1 MQSFRTYRRF
11 CTNRLA
17 SLALALWLTVLGCSV
32 VGAQT
37 TTLVTPKH
45 EPNEGR
51 YNDEEHYDVAYD
63 LYYDVV
69 VVGSEPEGIVAAIAA
84 AESGA
89 QTLLITEDDTVGG
102 LFVLGAMNSLDL
114 RTQPVLYQQ
123 GLFERW
129 WRSVG
134 RGHSFDVV
142 RAEAVFVKMLADAG
156 VTVRTS
162 APGLSPVVSN
172 SLVSG
177 VRVADS
183 PTAEGGVI
191 RAPQI
196 IDATADM
203 SFAAAAG
210 AAYSVGFQSLGVDT
224 RMADTLV
231 FRIDG
236 VDWNAL
242 KRGVRVRGKQYA
254 SVDDFV
260 AWGHFGGYPAAY
272 RATEP
277 GLRLRG
283 LNLGRQE
290 DGSVLVNA
298 LLIYGINPF
307 DDSSVAEGRAR
318 AEREAPR
325 VVDYLKQG
333 LPGFQNAHFGGV
345 APRLYLRETRHLN
358 ALCVLSADDVL
369 DNRVSDEDVAAG
381 GYPLDVQTL
390 TPYDDGFI
398 FGTPDIYGVRLC
410 VTVPKGVDGLWVV
423 GKAAGYDP
431 LAASSARVV
440 PFGMALG
447 EAVGVAA
454 ALAAERGLLPR
465 EFAAQAADIALLRE
479 RLVARGAFLP
489 QVSARLPVGP
499 VGSPYYRDY
508 RLMLSR
514 GLAVGGYSNDPGL
527 EQPVTA
533 LSYLYLLSNVGQ
545 RFLSDAALGQT
556 LVARY
561 PDAVANS
568 AAPLSPAQAL
578 AITQDVA
585 CQLGHCVA
593 ASWDA
598 LKAAAALPASF
609 NPGPVLTRGE
619 MYALAAGVAR
629 LQPGFK
635 TASSE

>member
-1 MQSFRTYRRF
+1 M
-11 CTNRLA
+11 
-17 SLALALWLTVLGCSV
+17 
-32 VGAQT
+32 
-37 TTLVTPKH
+37 VTPKH
-45 EPNEGR
+45 DGTGR
-51 YNDEEHYDVAYD
+51 YTNQHDAGQHDVA
-63 LYYDVV
+63 YDVV
-69 VVGSEPEGIVAAIAA
+69 VVGSEPEGVMAAVAA

-89 QTLLITEDDTVGG
+89 STLLITEDETVGG

-114 RTQPVLYQQ
+114 RTQPFLYQQ

-129 WRSVG
+129 WRAVG
-134 RGHSFDVV
+134 RRHSFDVA

-156 VTVRTS
+156 VTVRTG
-162 APGLSPVVSN
+162 APAVSPVVSDGR
-172 SLVSG
+172 VAG
-177 VRVADS
+177 VRVAD
-183 PTAEGGVI
+183 AAGAAGGVV
-191 RAPQI
+191 RAPQVV
-196 IDATADM
+196 DATADM
-203 SFAAAAG
+203 TFAAAAG
-210 AAYSVGFQSLGVDT
+210 AAYSLGFSSLGLDA

-231 FRIDG
+231 FRVDG

-242 KRGVRVRGKQYA
+242 ERGVRLRGKQYA
-254 SVDDFV
+254 SVDDWV

-272 RATEP
+272 QALEP

-298 LLIYGINPF
+298 LLVYGVDPF
-307 DDSSVAEGRAR
+307 DPESVAAGRAR

-325 VVDYLKQG
+325 VVDYLTRA
-333 LPGFQNAHFGGV
+333 LPGFAGARFGGV
-345 APRLYLRETRHLN
+345 APRLYLRETRHLD
-358 ALCVLSADDVL
+358 ALCTLSADDVL

-390 TPYDDGFI
+390 TPYDDGFV

-410 VTVPKGVDGLWVV
+410 VSVPRALEGLWVV

-431 LAASSARVV
+431 IAASSARVV

-454 ALAAERGLLPR
+454 ALGAEGGLPPR
-465 EFAAQAADIALLRE
+465 AVATQPATVQTVRA
-479 RLVARGAFLP
+479 RLSARGAYLP
-489 QVSARLPVGP
+489 RTHARRPVGP
-499 VGSPYYRDY
+499 VGDPYYHDY
-508 RLMLSR
+508 RLLLSR

-527 EQPVTA
+527 GTPMTT
-533 LSYLYLLSNVGQ
+533 LSYVYLLSNVGQ
-545 RFLSDAALGQT
+545 RFLSSASLGQD
-556 LVARY
+556 LLARY
-561 PDAVANS
+561 PEAVAN

-578 AITQDVA
+578 AITRDAA
-585 CQLGHCVA
+585 CQLGRCVG

-598 LKAAAALPASF
+598 LEAAGLVPAAFA
-609 NPGPVLTRGE
+609 PGPVLTRGE

-635 TASSE
+635 TASD